1 MVSRGSDSL
10 GLEREEC
17 GRHGETREGA
27 VFTLG
32 LWKYRVVT
40 RILCASLGSPRRTG
54 IESSAWPKVM

>member
-32 LWKYRVVT
+32 LWKYRVVDHADPL
-40 RILCASLGSPRRTG
+40 RVFREPSQD
-54 IESSAWPKVM
+54 WD